1 MEGTVRILTVGVF
14 VLALAGT
21 GTLAQEGSCVS
32 ALESRIKAYEA
43 VIDTMPHLDGAC
55 SELREKLDAF
65 VAAELAL
72 RKSDRAIRRACPS
85 GEFVRGDADGLARF
99 QFILQAAKK
108 RIASCPEPTKK

>member
-1 MEGTVRILTVGVF
+1 VRILTVGAF
-14 VLALAGT
+14 VLAVAGT

-32 ALESRIKAYEA
+32 ALESRIKAYET

-72 RKSDRAIRRACPS
+72 RRVTER
-85 GEFVRGDADGLARF
+85 
-99 QFILQAAKK
+99 
-108 RIASCPEPTKK
+108 